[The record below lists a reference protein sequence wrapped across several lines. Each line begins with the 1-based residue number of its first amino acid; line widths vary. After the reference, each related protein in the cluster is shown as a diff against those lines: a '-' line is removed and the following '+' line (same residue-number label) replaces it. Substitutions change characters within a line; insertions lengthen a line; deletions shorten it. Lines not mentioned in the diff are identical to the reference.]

1 MIPTPAG
8 STPVPAPLPSART
21 RIDSVDILRGLV
33 MVIMAL
39 DHTRDY
45 FSNVRFDPLD
55 LSNTNAALYFTRWIT
70 HFCAPVFV
78 FLAGTGAYL
87 SLSRGRSKRDL
98 SRFLWTR
105 GLWLV
110 LVEVTVVSFGWS
122 FDPGLHGIVLQV
134 IWAIGWSMVALAVLI
149 HLPTAAVGAFGVAMI
164 ATHNLLDGIPPERF
178 GAFAW
183 LWNVL
188 HVSSWTP
195 IAQPGG
201 HAFVLVYPLIPW
213 MGVMAAGYA
222 FGTVFS
228 LPAARRRRTFLSV
241 GAAMTAAFVVL
252 RWGNAYGDPHPWSAQ
267 KNALFTVMSF
277 LNCEKY
283 PPSLLYLLITLGPAI
298 AFLALL
304 DRDLPPGPLA
314 SKICVY
320 GRVPFFYYVIHI
332 PLIHAMSIVVGLMLY
347 GPAIFKWGPANPPP
361 ADAGLGL
368 PGVYAFWL
376 LTIVILYFPCRWF
389 ARVKATR
396 REWWLKY
403 L

>member
-1 MIPTPAG
+1 MATPKI
-8 STPVPAPLPSART
+8 

-39 DHTRDY
+39 DHARDF

-55 LSNTNAALYFTRWIT
+55 LSKTNAALYFTRWIT

-110 LVEVTVVSFGWS
+110 LIEVTVVSFGWS
-122 FDPGLHGIVLQV
+122 FDLGLHFIVLQV
-134 IWAIGWSMVALAVLI
+134 IWVIGWSMVVLAVVV
-149 HLPTAAVGAFGVAMI
+149 HLPTPAVGAFGVAMI
-164 ATHNLLDGIPPERF
+164 AAHNILDKIQPERF
-178 GAFAW
+178 GVFAW
-183 LWNVL
+183 LWNIL

-213 MGVMAAGYA
+213 IGVMAAGYA
-222 FGTVFS
+222 FGTVFL
-228 LPAARRRRTFLSV
+228 LPSGRRRRTLV
-241 GAAMTAAFVVL
+241 ILGAALTAAFVVL
-252 RWGNAYGDPHPWSAQ
+252 RWTNAYGDPNPWSVQ

-277 LNCEKY
+277 LNCAKY
-283 PPSLLYLLITLGPAI
+283 PPSLLYLLMTLGPAI

-304 DRDLPPGPLA
+304 DRPAGPMA

-320 GRVPFFYYVIHI
+320 GRVPFFYYVLHI
-332 PLIHAMSIVVGLMLY
+332 PLIHAMSIIVGLVLY
-347 GPAIFKWGPANPPP
+347 GPAIFRWGPNNPPP
-361 ADAGLGL
+361 ANVGLGL

-376 LTIVILYFPCRWF
+376 LSVVILYFPCRWF
-389 ARVKATR
+389 ADVKGRR
-396 REWWLKY
+396 REVWLSY